1 MKHNAHTIHL
11 SQNSRNS
18 MNTQTRRYVFVDYTN
33 LLEYKFKKLEK
44 VASRIFVFIEA
55 SQENIPLSLVRQ
67 TQNAGKNL
75 RWIVVSN
82 ATKGKLNYHIAF
94 IMGKLHQKLSK
105 DVEFAVVSNDVD
117 FDALVSYIND
127 SGRSCLRVQRKSE
140 EKVFLGTPP
149 NFDGM
154 EEGDYNGLGPLGGG
168 EPIDVL
174 VEDEIIG
181 KTAEETVKRLIRS
194 GNRPA
199 EVETLKNY
207 INLHFQQMALHG
219 HIDRILQKM
228 QEAKDIEIK
237 EEGEVVYNF

>member
-1 MKHNAHTIHL
+1 
-11 SQNSRNS
+11 
-18 MNTQTRRYVFVDYTN
+18 MNTQTRRYVFVDYSN

-67 TQNAGKNL
+67 TQNAGKSL

-117 FDALVSYIND
+117 FDPLILYIND

-140 EKVFLGTPP
+140 EKTFNGEPSG
-149 NFDGM
+149 FDEM
-154 EEGDYNGLGPLGGG
+154 EEGAYNGTDLLGG
-168 EPIDVL
+168 EPMDVL
-174 VEDEIIG
+174 VEDEIIS

-199 EVETLKNY
+199 VVKTLKNY
-207 INLHFQQMALHG
+207 INLHFQQMSLYG

-228 QEAKDIEIK
+228 QDVKDIEIK
-237 EEGEVVYNF
+237 GKGEVVYNF